1 MDELRNGMVVRH
13 ATLGIGRVVALE
25 PTAVHVFF
33 AEGER
38 RDAAKLRRS
47 AVSQLLSPDPKAHD
61 DRLENLPAF
70 ALDPAS
76 RRYSPERAR
85 PAATP
90 RKAKKK

>member
-1 MDELRNGMVVRH
+1 MDELKKGMVVRH
-13 ATLGIGRVVALE
+13 TTLGVGRVVALE

-38 RDAAKLRRS
+38 REAAKLRLS
-47 AVSQLLSPDPKAHD
+47 AVSQFLSPDPKAHD
-61 DRLENLPAF
+61 ERLENLPAF

-76 RRYSPERAR
+76 GRYAPERAR
-85 PAATP
+85 SAVA